1 MILSIDFDSETPIY
15 TQISNQIIKGIACQE
30 LTEGEKLPT
39 VRQLASDIGVN
50 LHTINKAYNNLKIRG
65 FLSINRRKGVV
76 INSKDSFLYDTDYLD
91 ELKDNLAPLIY
102 EAISRDVD
110 SKLVINLVNELYQ
123 TVEEGK

>member
-1 MILSIDFDSETPIY
+1 MILNIDFDSETPIY
-15 TQISNQIIKGIACQE
+15 TQVSNQIIKGIACQE

-76 INSKDSFLYDTDYLD
+76 INSKDSFAYDTDYLD
-91 ELKDNLAPLIY
+91 ELKENLSPLIY

>member
-110 SKLVINLVNELYQ
+110 SKLLINLVNKLYQ